1 MKSKSRNRAW
11 GIIASVIM
19 VLPFLLGL
27 GSSKNA
33 FAQDVEEVPN
43 SQNVILHKK
52 AFDTIPITTPN
63 TGDQM
68 NFSGTNLNGSIF
80 TAYDVSRVYWEA
92 YRELDE
98 DSLEAARITAAE
110 KAVTA
115 LLGADGKVKDAQS
128 YTSFVFPATGEA
140 DANGKVIE
148 GQSSKSLPTISIVDE
163 VKENAVYL
171 FVETGFPAGVVQSKS
186 APFILGLPSVTNN
199 NEYRSEVHVY
209 PKNEVVTKALQ
220 FFKFGVDVNGTAN
233 PLKGANFQLKIKKG
247 KYLGSDN
254 NFTVDEA
261 AAEKEAAIFTSN
273 EEGLVTTGDLLLS
286 PDDYEFYE
294 VGYQEDEEAV
304 KGYHF
309 GKNPV
314 VTAHVDNDL
323 NITYDYFDN
332 TNTEKKE
339 AKEAEAYNYQ
349 VPEPTKT
356 PDGKDF
362 DVNAPIEFTIEQKIP
377 LDIADYTQFSLVDNY
392 DEKLE
397 LVSTEEKIKESVK
410 IGDESIGTWA
420 AYSVESGKSFTLDFT
435 NNIKYLKQY
444 AGKTIQFKATMKIKP
459 GATIATDINN
469 TVTFVNNFDP
479 KTDTAKVKTY
489 GKKFVK
495 KDLATGETL
504 KDAKFVV
511 KKGEQYLQ
519 YQDSNGEKV
528 ESYTSSDLIAEY
540 AVKWVDTEV
549 EGTVFVSG
557 EGGVFTVNGL
567 AQNDEKGN
575 KIEYSLVETE
585 APEGYV
591 LPSKDLGVT
600 FKADDGKTELQQ
612 VNNKHKG
619 TLPSTGGMGIVAFV
633 AVGIVAIG
641 GAYVYFAKGRRHIE
655 G

>member
-1 MKSKSRNRAW
+1 MKPKSKSKSRNRAW

-27 GSSKNA
+27 GGFTTKASA
-33 FAQDVEEVPN
+33 EEKVPEK
-43 SQNVILHKK
+43 QTVILHKRQ
-52 AFDTIPITTPN
+52 FSDLGGINITN
-63 TGDQM
+63 TGDE
-68 NFSGTNLNGSIF
+68 FDEKKLNELGDPLQGVIF
-80 TAYDVSRVYWEA
+80 TAYDVTTEYWKA
-92 YRELDE
+92 YN
-98 DSLEAARITAAE
+98 AATGSKEQKETDAITAA
-110 KAVTA
+110 KQ
-115 LLGADGKVKDAQS
+115 LSNDAEGIAFEPTDENGQS
-128 YTSFVFPATGEA
+128 KFDLPTTS
-140 DANGKVIE
+140 NGK
-148 GQSSKSLPTISIVDE
+148 
-163 VKENAVYL
+163 NAVYL

-186 APFILGLPSVTNN
+186 APFILGLPSVTDDNNNN

-220 FFKFGVDVNGTAN
+220 FTKFGVDVNGTAN
-233 PLKGANFQLKIKKG
+233 PLKGAKFQLKIKKG

-254 NFTVDEA
+254 NFTIDEA
-261 AAEKEAAIFTSN
+261 AAKTEAAIFTSN
-273 EEGLVTTGDLLLS
+273 GEGLVTTGDLLLS
-286 PDDYEFYE
+286 PGDYEFYE
-294 VGYQEDEEAV
+294 VGYEEAV
-304 KGYHF
+304 EGYHF

-314 VTAHVDNDL
+314 VTAHVNNDL
-323 NITYDYFDN
+323 EITYDYFDN

-339 AKEAEAYNYQ
+339 TKEAEAYNYQ

-377 LDIADYTQFSLVDNY
+377 LDIADYMQFSLVDSY

-397 LVSTEEKIKESVK
+397 LVSTEEEIKESVK

-420 AYSVESGKSFTLDFT
+420 TYSVESGKSFTLDFKK
-435 NNIKYLKQY
+435 NIKDLKQY

-459 GATIATDINN
+459 DATIATDINN
-469 TVTFVNNFDP
+469 KVTFDNNFDS
-479 KTDTAKVKTY
+479 KTKIAKVETY
-489 GKKFVK
+489 GKKFIK
-495 KDLATGETL
+495 KDLTTGETL

-511 KKGEQYLQ
+511 KKGGQYLQ

-528 ESYTSSDLIAEY
+528 ESYTSNDLIAEY

-557 EGGVFTVNGL
+557 KDGVFTVNGL

-575 KIEYSLVETE
+575 KIEYSLVETK

-633 AVGIVAIG
+633 AVGIAAIG

>member
-1 MKSKSRNRAW
+1 MKPKSKSKSRNRAW

-27 GSSKNA
+27 GGFTTKASA
-33 FAQDVEEVPN
+33 EEKVPEK
-43 SQNVILHKK
+43 QTVILHKRQ
-52 AFDTIPITTPN
+52 FSDLGGINITN
-63 TGDQM
+63 TGDE
-68 NFSGTNLNGSIF
+68 FDEKKLNELGDPLQGVIF
-80 TAYDVSRVYWEA
+80 TAYDVTTEYWKA
-92 YRELDE
+92 YN
-98 DSLEAARITAAE
+98 AATGSKEQKETDAITAA
-110 KAVTA
+110 KQ
-115 LLGADGKVKDAQS
+115 LSNDAEGIAFEPTDENGQS
-128 YTSFVFPATGEA
+128 KFDLPTTS
-140 DANGKVIE
+140 NGK
-148 GQSSKSLPTISIVDE
+148 
-163 VKENAVYL
+163 NAVYL

-186 APFILGLPSVTNN
+186 APFILGLPSVTDDNNNN

-220 FFKFGVDVNGTAN
+220 FTKFGVDVNGTAN
-233 PLKGANFQLKIKKG
+233 PLKGAKFQLKIKKG

-254 NFTVDEA
+254 NFTIDEA
-261 AAEKEAAIFTSN
+261 AAKTEAAIFTSN
-273 EEGLVTTGDLLLS
+273 GEGLVTTGDLLLS
-286 PDDYEFYE
+286 PGDYEFYE
-294 VGYQEDEEAV
+294 VGTVE
-304 KGYHF
+304 GYHF
-309 GKNPV
+309 GEKPV
-314 VTAHVDNDL
+314 VTAHVDNDM
-323 NITYDYFDN
+323 NITYDYLN
-332 TNTEKKE
+332 KTKQPVEKSGN
-339 AKEAEAYNYQ
+339 AEAYNYQ

-377 LDIADYTQFSLVDNY
+377 LDIADYKTFSLVDNY

-397 LVSTEEKIKESVK
+397 LVSEPQEIKESVK
-410 IGDESIGTWA
+410 VGDESIGGDWA
-420 AYSVESGKSFTLDFT
+420 AYSEKDTSFTLDFT
-435 NNIKYLKQY
+435 NNIEFLARY

-459 GATIATDINN
+459 DATIATDINN
-469 TVTFVNNFDP
+469 TVTFEFGNDFKP
-479 KTDTAKVKTY
+479 KTDIAKVKTY

-495 KDLATGETL
+495 KDLTTGETL

-528 ESYTSSDLIAEY
+528 ESYTSSDLIAKY

-557 EGGVFTVNGL
+557 KDGVFTVNGL

-575 KIEYSLVETE
+575 KIKYSLVETK

-600 FKADDGKTELQQ
+600 FNADDGTTELP

>member
-1 MKSKSRNRAW
+1 MKMKSKSKSRNRAW

-27 GSSKNA
+27 GG
-33 FAQDVEEVPN
+33 FATKASAEETVPEK
-43 SQNVILHKK
+43 QTVILHKRQ
-52 AFDTIPITTPN
+52 FSDLGGINIPN
-63 TGDQM
+63 TGDKFNDEELQKL
-68 NFSGTNLNGSIF
+68 GKPLEGVTF
-80 TAYDVSRVYWEA
+80 TAYDVTIKYWEEYNA
-92 YRELDE
+92 
-98 DSLEAARITAAE
+98 
-110 KAVTA
+110 
-115 LLGADGKVKDAQS
+115 
-128 YTSFVFPATGEA
+128 ATGSKEQKE
-140 DANGKVIE
+140 DAAVAAVKKLSNIAGGIPSDPTDENGQSKFDLPTTSNGK
-148 GQSSKSLPTISIVDE
+148 
-163 VKENAVYL
+163 NAVYL

-186 APFILGLPSVTNN
+186 APFILGLPSVTDN

-220 FFKFGVDVNGTAN
+220 FTKFGVDVNGTAN
-233 PLKGANFQLKIKKG
+233 PLKGANFVLRNDKE

-261 AAEKEAAIFTSN
+261 AAETEAAIFTSN

-286 PDDYEFYE
+286 PGDYKFYE
-294 VGYQEDEEAV
+294 VGYEKDEEAV

-323 NITYDYFDN
+323 NITYYYFDKTKN
-332 TNTEKKE
+332 EKE

-435 NNIKYLKQY
+435 NNIKDLEQY

-459 GATIATDINN
+459 DATIATDINN

-528 ESYTSSDLIAEY
+528 ESYTSSDLIAKY

-557 EGGVFTVNGL
+557 KDGVFTVNGL
-567 AQNDEKGN
+567 AKTDSDEKDIN
-575 KIEYSLVETE
+575 YSLKENVP
-585 APEGYV
+585 PEGYV
-591 LPSKDLGVT
+591 LPLSDVQFT
-600 FKADDGKTELQQ
+600 ADEGTTELP

>member
-27 GSSKNA
+27 GG
-33 FAQDVEEVPN
+33 FATKASAEEKVPEN
-43 SQNVILHKK
+43 QTVILHKRQ
-52 AFDTIPITTPN
+52 FSDLGGINISN
-63 TGDQM
+63 TGDKFDDEELQKL
-68 NFSGTNLNGSIF
+68 GKPLEGVIF
-80 TAYDVSRVYWEA
+80 TAYDVTIKYWEA
-92 YRELDE
+92 YNAATGSKEQK
-98 DSLEAARITAAE
+98 EAAAVAAAKQLSNNAKE
-110 KAVTA
+110 IPFKPTDEN
-115 LLGADGKVKDAQS
+115 GQS
-128 YTSFVFPATGEA
+128 KFDLPTTS
-140 DANGKVIE
+140 NGK
-148 GQSSKSLPTISIVDE
+148 
-163 VKENAVYL
+163 NAVYL

-186 APFILGLPSVTNN
+186 APFILGLPSVTDN

-220 FFKFGVDVNGTAN
+220 FTKFGVDVNGTAN
-233 PLKGANFQLKIKKG
+233 PLKGAKFVLRNDNE

-261 AAEKEAAIFTSN
+261 AAKTEAAIFTSN
-273 EEGLVTTGDLLLS
+273 GEGLVTTGDLLLS
-286 PDDYEFYE
+286 PGDYEFYE
-294 VGYQEDEEAV
+294 VGYEEAV
-304 KGYHF
+304 EGYHF

-332 TNTEKKE
+332 TNTEIKNAE
-339 AKEAEAYNYQ
+339 EAEAYNYQ

-435 NNIKYLKQY
+435 NNIEFLARY

-591 LPSKDLGVT
+591 LPSKDLGVI

-619 TLPSTGGMGIVAFV
+619 TLPSTGGVGIVAFV
-633 AVGIVAIG
+633 AVGIAAIG

>member
-1 MKSKSRNRAW
+1 MAFEPTDENGQSESD
-11 GIIASVIM
+11 
-19 VLPFLLGL
+19 LP
-27 GSSKNA
+27 
-33 FAQDVEEVPN
+33 
-43 SQNVILHKK
+43 
-52 AFDTIPITTPN
+52 TT
-63 TGDQM
+63 
-68 NFSGTNLNGSIF
+68 S
-80 TAYDVSRVYWEA
+80 
-92 YRELDE
+92 
-98 DSLEAARITAAE
+98 
-110 KAVTA
+110 
-115 LLGADGKVKDAQS
+115 
-128 YTSFVFPATGEA
+128 
-140 DANGKVIE
+140 NGK
-148 GQSSKSLPTISIVDE
+148 
-163 VKENAVYL
+163 NAVYL

-186 APFILGLPSVTNN
+186 APFILGLPSVTDNNNNN

-220 FFKFGVDVNGTAN
+220 FTKFGVDVNGTAN
-233 PLKGANFQLKIKKG
+233 PLKGAKFVLRNDKE

-261 AAEKEAAIFTSN
+261 AAKTEAAIFTSN

-286 PDDYEFYE
+286 PGDYKFYE
-294 VGYQEDEEAV
+294 VETV

-309 GKNPV
+309 GEEAV

-323 NITYDYFDN
+323 NITYYYFDKTKN
-332 TNTEKKE
+332 EKE

-349 VPEPTKT
+349 VPAPVKT
-356 PDGKDF
+356 PKEKDF
-362 DVNAPIEFTIEQKIP
+362 DVNAPIVFTIEQKIP
-377 LDIADYTQFSLVDNY
+377 LDIADYTQFKLKDTY
-392 DEKLE
+392 DKNLQ
-397 LVSTEEKIKESVK
+397 LTSTKDDILASASIKEDKIK
-410 IGDESIGTWA
+410 IGNLATYTAEDG
-420 AYSVESGKSFTLDFT
+420 VSFTLYFT
-435 NNIKYLKQY
+435 NHIQELAKY

-557 EGGVFTVNGL
+557 KDGVFTVNGL

-600 FKADDGKTELQQ
+600 FKADDGETELQQ

-633 AVGIVAIG
+633 AVGIAAIG